1 MAENNGGV
9 LTERHL
15 GLFGSIVQWF
25 AQYELTIQRAIA
37 GIMKAELPSVVVLT
51 RELDFMQKRAAL
63 LDVMKVRR
71 LPSDHWERIF
81 AYLAVPAARVRLRD
95 QIARS
100 TWRSSPEPHSI
111 QPNWILQLPAGIEP
125 ADLGPVSNSTSYP
138 LDMLRQIA
146 ADLAESHERFVA
158 YLAEAGFLAS

>member
-1 MAENNGGV
+1 MAGIDSGV

-37 GIMKAELPSVVVLT
+37 GMMKTELPSVVVLT
-51 RELDFMQKRAAL
+51 RELGFMQKRAAL
-63 LDVMKVRR
+63 LDLMKVRSV
-71 LPSDHWERIF
+71 PYDHWERIF
-81 AYLAVPAARVRLRD
+81 AYLAIPAARVHLRD
-95 QIARS
+95 QIVRS
-100 TWRSSPEPHSI
+100 TWRLSPEPHSI

-125 ADLGPVSNSTSYP
+125 ANLEPGPNNTSYP
-138 LDMLRQIA
+138 LEMLRQIT

-158 YLAEAGFLAS
+158 YLTEAGFLAS